1 MQPDRDSICPK
12 CEQADVLVISRPGTP
27 EDCWDDE
34 FTCESCEEVIPWDQ
48 WLDNPNIGFQIT
60 AYMSRNRSKT
70 PHGRRVLGLPSGH
83 PDQWASSEKDAMRLC
98 EKHNINYET
107 QEFLT
112 GDDKARAIESARKV
126 NGVKS

>member
-1 MQPDRDSICPK
+1 MAEKRSDI
-12 CEQADVLVISRPGTP
+12 
-27 EDCWDDE
+27 
-34 FTCESCEEVIPWDQ
+34 FT
-48 WLDNPNIGFQIT
+48 T
-60 AYMSRNRSKT
+60 AAYMSRNRSKT

-112 GDDKARAIESARKV
+112 SDAKARAIESARKV